1 MILRIATIVVKELL
15 QFRRDR
21 LLLLFI
27 TLVPVLQLVLM
38 AQAVTRGIDE
48 QGVVVM
54 DLDHSRWSRQLA
66 VKLDTAEELEVRYY
80 ATDDDEVSRLMD
92 EGRVRLAVVIPAG
105 FGRSLIEPGSS
116 RPIQLIVD
124 GTNVVVAGAT
134 LSAAAGVAGRFSADL
149 AAGYGL
155 VTPELVDFRTSVRF
169 NPSLDFRDYT
179 IPAELGFIIYQV
191 TLAVAALGLA
201 RERELGTLEQL
212 MVTPIRRLELAL
224 GKGLPAIAVGLIN
237 FAVTWAVGR
246 LIFGVPMNGSLLLL
260 AGLTLLFIGAVVG
273 WGLFISAVSQT
284 QQQAILFVFIQAM
297 VDITLSGFLVPVKNM
312 PGFMQ
317 FISQFVPLRHYLE
330 IIRSLTLKGAG
341 LQALWTEAAYLAV
354 IAAALWLLALNSV
367 ARRTD

>member
-1 MILRIATIVVKELL
+1 MFLRIATIVVKELL

-21 LLLLFI
+21 LLLMFI

-38 AQAVTRGIDE
+38 AQAVSSGIDE

-54 DLDHSRWSRQLA
+54 DLDRSRWSRQLA
-66 VKLDTAEELEVRYY
+66 AKLDAAEELEVRYY

-92 EGRVRLAVVIPAG
+92 EGRVQLAVVIPAG
-105 FGRSLIEPGSS
+105 FGRSLIEPGPS

-124 GTNVVVAGAT
+124 GTNVVVAAST
-134 LSAAAGVAGRFSADL
+134 LSAAVGVAGRFSADL
-149 AAGYGL
+149 AAGHGL
-155 VTPELVDFRTSVRF
+155 VTPELVDFRTSIRF

-179 IPAELGFIIYQV
+179 VPAELGFIIYQV

-224 GKGLPAIAVGLIN
+224 GKGLPAIAVGIIN
-237 FAVTWAVGR
+237 FTVMWAVGR
-246 LIFGVPMNGSLLLL
+246 LIFHVPMNGSLLLL
-260 AGLTLLFIGAVVG
+260 TFLTLLFVGAVVG

-312 PGFMQ
+312 PGFLQ

-330 IIRSLTLKGAG
+330 IVRSVTLKGAG
-341 LQALWTEAAYLAV
+341 LEALWTEAAYLAIISV
-354 IAAALWLLALNSV
+354 ALWLLALKGV